1 MIMKTF
7 QRYMVLS
14 LALFLF
20 VGTSLNAQR
29 DSDKTTKGTFLII
42 QKNNGQEK
50 VVKNFDDLDNI
61 LLDFNVEGKDADK
74 AKAFMYNQLHE
85 DTKPFLGV
93 YSSKNSNGNGIMLD
107 GIVSNSAA
115 EKAGLQKG
123 DIITSI
129 NGNSINS
136 VSDLRAEL
144 KQHEVGDAINIQ
156 YVRNGQAS
164 QASVELGKKKTRRH
178 HVYHYDYKYDYKVE
192 RDPCKVFIG
201 VYSGTSHS
209 TKGVR
214 VTGVIENTP
223 AYEVDL
229 LKGDYIT
236 AIDGIEVHSHREL
249 LTERNKHNP
258 GDRFVISFTRDGIAY
273 DVTAQFKDCPKEEV
287 KEIPPVVEET
297 IVEEVP
303 EVIENPIIQP
313 STNNILQLE
322 GLEAFP
328 NPTYGDLNLRFQ
340 AEAKP
345 ITVRIVDVQG
355 RLIYSENL
363 NNFDGDYNKKLD
375 LSNGTPGVMAVT
387 ITQEGKVFTK
397 NIVLLARA

>member
-1 MIMKTF
+1 MKTF
-7 QRYMVLS
+7 QRYTLLSFVL
-14 LALFLF
+14 LLF
-20 VGTSLNAQR
+20 VGTSLHAQR
-29 DSDKTTKGTFLII
+29 DSEKTNNSTFLII

-50 VVKNFDDLDNI
+50 VVKNFDDLDNV
-61 LLDFNVEGKDADK
+61 LLDFNVEGEDADR
-74 AKAFMYNQLHE
+74 AKAFMYNRLH
-85 DTKPFLGV
+85 DHAKPFLGV
-93 YSSKNSNGNGIMLD
+93 YSSKNSNGNGIILD
-107 GIVSNSAA
+107 GIVSSSAA

-123 DIITSI
+123 DIITFI
-129 NGNSINS
+129 DGNAINS

-156 YVRNGQAS
+156 YVRNGQAT
-164 QASVELGKKKTRRH
+164 QVSVELGKKKTRTRR
-178 HVYHYDYKYDYKVE
+178 VYRYDYKYDYKVE

-201 VYSGTSHS
+201 VYSGTSYS
-209 TKGVR
+209 SKGVR
-214 VTGVIENTP
+214 VTGVIEDTP

-236 AIDGIEVHSHREL
+236 AIDGIEVRSHREL

-258 GDRFVISFTRDGIAY
+258 GDRFVITFTRDGIEY
-273 DVTAQFKDCPKEEV
+273 DVTAQFKDCPTEEAEV
-287 KEIPPVVEET
+287 EMPVVEES

-303 EVIENPIIQP
+303 EIIESPIQSP
-313 STNNILQLE
+313 TNGILQLE

-340 AEAKP
+340 SEAKP

-355 RLIYSENL
+355 RVIYSENL
-363 NNFDGDYNKKLD
+363 NNFDGDYNQKLD
-375 LSNGTPGVMAVT
+375 LSKGTPGVMAVT
-387 ITQEGKVFTK
+387 IMQEGKVFTK